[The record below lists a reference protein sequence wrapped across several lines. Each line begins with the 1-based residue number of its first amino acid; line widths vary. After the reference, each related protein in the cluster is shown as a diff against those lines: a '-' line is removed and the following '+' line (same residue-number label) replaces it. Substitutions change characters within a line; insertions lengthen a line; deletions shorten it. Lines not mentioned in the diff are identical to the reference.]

1 MTLPKIKIM
10 GLILAS
16 TSTITT
22 AALAAETVPTND
34 YWRISSNVYMELEKF
49 EGHHDTSD
57 RKVIDKTTMIGQL
70 FLSNPESKWSFF
82 LEHKE
87 SLRSYGHDL
96 STSKD
101 SFIRN
106 RTQIGA
112 TRKMYASDR
121 GQFNLN
127 LTYRKESN
135 DSAPGTKAR
144 PSNTLFWL
152 MPSGTYNF
160 NDKWAFNFWDAFYH
174 YDNFHAANSYEWE
187 SEHGLVYKMT
197 DSATAKLYL
206 YTDWTWDKDFNKT
219 WEQNQIRGY
228 FPVTLN
234 QDWSVMPYFRY
245 YLNEHNYDDHQRT
258 TQKVKEGYRAGTQ
271 VFYNLTPKVTLWGGF
286 AVEPTTWEH
295 QKGAGITSGSNNR
308 QTFYLGQLGIKYQ
321 WQ

>member
-1 MTLPKIKIM
+1 
-10 GLILAS
+10 
-16 TSTITT
+16 
-22 AALAAETVPTND
+22 
-34 YWRISSNVYMELEKF
+34 
-49 EGHHDTSD
+49 
-57 RKVIDKTTMIGQL
+57 MIGQL

-87 SLRSYGHDL
+87 SLRSYNHNF

-112 TRKMYASDR
+112 TRKMYSSDV

-127 LTYRKESN
+127 VTYRKESN
-135 DSAPGTKAR
+135 DSAPGTMAR

-152 MPSGTYNF
+152 MPSGTYHF

-174 YDNFHAANSYEWE
+174 YDNFHAPNSYEWE
-187 SEHGLVYKMT
+187 SEHGIVYKIN
-197 DSATAKLYL
+197 DSATAKLYM

-234 QDWSVMPYFRY
+234 QDWSIMPYFRY
-245 YLNEHNYDDHQRT
+245 YLNEHNYDSNQRT
-258 TQKVKEGYRAGTQ
+258 TQKVKDGYRVGTQ
-271 VFYNLTPKVTLWGGF
+271 VFYNLTPKLTLWGGF
-286 AVEPTTWEH
+286 AVEPSTWENP
-295 QKGAGITSGSNNR
+295 KGAGITSGSNNR
-308 QTFYLGQLGIKYQ
+308 QTFYLGQLGVKYV

>member
-197 DSATAKLYL
+197 DNATARLYL